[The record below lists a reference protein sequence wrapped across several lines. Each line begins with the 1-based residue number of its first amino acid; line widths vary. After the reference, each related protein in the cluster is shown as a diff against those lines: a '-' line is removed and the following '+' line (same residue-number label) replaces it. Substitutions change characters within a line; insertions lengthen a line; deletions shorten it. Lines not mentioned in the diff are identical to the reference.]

1 MISLCVDPPARASSN
16 PSDRRYGR
24 GGELLRQQQLDPVL
38 DRELLLLE
46 LDALGLLFAGQ
57 GEVGVDCS
65 QRLLE
70 LLVPLSQRVYVRHG
84 RDQG

>member
-1 MISLCVDPPARASSN
+1 MGEVASYFANSSWN
-16 PSDRRYGR
+16 
-24 GGELLRQQQLDPVL
+24 PVL